1 MRQAFALGRVILLLR
16 GTNPV
21 HSAPPDVQKA
31 ERINTKGRRANS
43 WTITCFWD
51 CPPAYRSTPFVQPA
65 SRHETAADIHRR
77 SRTYIDDPDRNRSQR
92 SLADVASAEIIR
104 AVDLEDL
111 LQLIVALFK
120 PVMALVRKEVNG
132 VGQLE
137 RPLGVAALH
146 LALVI
151 AHAQENRVP
160 ANGQAT

>member
-1 MRQAFALGRVILLLR
+1 MPTVGQSHAFGTVPPRIGRHRL
-16 GTNPV
+16 
-21 HSAPPDVQKA
+21 
-31 ERINTKGRRANS
+31 
-43 WTITCFWD
+43 F
-51 CPPAYRSTPFVQPA
+51 
-65 SRHETAADIHRR
+65 SRHPGMKPPL
-77 SRTYIDDPDRNRSQR
+77 TYIDDPDRNRSQR

>member
-1 MRQAFALGRVILLLR
+1 VPTVGQSHAF
-16 GTNPV
+16 GTV
-21 HSAPPDVQKA
+21 
-31 ERINTKGRRANS
+31 
-43 WTITCFWD
+43 
-51 CPPAYRSTPFVQPA
+51 PPAYRSTPFVQPA
-65 SRHETAADIHRR
+65 FRHETAADIHRR